1 MRCSLPLAKEGR
13 KYTVSYRRIIFNSGL
28 WCYTMPMKH
37 ATIITLLIILATF
50 VLGIVLYPH
59 LPAHLATHWNVQ
71 GNVNHFTPKFWSV
84 FGLPFIMTGIA
95 ALFLLIPR
103 IDPLKKN
110 IAAFRPYF
118 DLFVVLLMLF
128 LFYTYL
134 LVIIWNV
141 GDHFN
146 MNEALVPA
154 LGALFYYIGVLMAH
168 AQPNWFVGI
177 RTPWTLSNTTVWRD
191 THRLGA
197 RLYKIAGLIA
207 VLGFFVTPYAIQ
219 IAIIPVLAV
228 SLYLVIYSYVDFQTL
243 THHSSKTH
251 TF

>member
-1 MRCSLPLAKEGR
+1 M
-13 KYTVSYRRIIFNSGL
+13 KY
-28 WCYTMPMKH
+28 
-37 ATIITLLIILATF
+37 ATAITLLIILATF
-50 VLGIVLYPH
+50 VLGVALYPH
-59 LPAHLATHWNVQ
+59 LPAHLATHWNMQ

-84 FGLPFIMTGIA
+84 FGLPFIMIGIA
-95 ALFLLIPR
+95 ALFLLIPL

-110 IAAFRPYF
+110 IAVFRPYF

-128 LFYTYL
+128 LFYAYL
-134 LVIIWNV
+134 LVIIWNM
-141 GDHFN
+141 GNHFN

-191 THRLGA
+191 THRLGG

-207 VLGFFVTPYAIQ
+207 VLGFFVPQYALWV
-219 IAIIPVLAV
+219 AVIPLLIV
-228 SLYLVIYSYVDFQTL
+228 SLFLIIYSYVDFQSINRRT
-243 THHSSKTH
+243 
-251 TF
+251 

>member
-1 MRCSLPLAKEGR
+1 MSIA
-13 KYTVSYRRIIFNSGL
+13 
-28 WCYTMPMKH
+28 CYTFSMKY
-37 ATIITLLIILATF
+37 ATAITLLIILATF
-50 VLGIVLYPH
+50 VLGVALYPH
-59 LPAHLATHWNVQ
+59 LPAHLATHWNMQ

-84 FGLPFIMTGIA
+84 FGLPFIMIGIA
-95 ALFLLIPR
+95 ALFLLIPL

-110 IAAFRPYF
+110 ITAFRLHF

-128 LFYTYL
+128 LFYAYL
-134 LVIIWNV
+134 LVIIWNM
-141 GDHFN
+141 GNHFN

-191 THRLGA
+191 THRLGG

-207 VLGFFVTPYAIQ
+207 VLGFFVPQYALLV
-219 IAIIPVLAV
+219 AVIPLLIV
-228 SLYLVIYSYVDFQTL
+228 SLFLIIYSYVDFQSINRRT
-243 THHSSKTH
+243 
-251 TF
+251 